1 MPFLHVVS
9 LTCVRTQQSV
19 DQTYL
24 VLRPGSGASVSTDP
38 RRMVDGGSALLDLSM
53 PFGIN
58 DEVEVQVWEQDPP
71 PARSDLLGSFTVDRA
86 YQGTGE
92 FPFHIHHR
100 RAHYI
105 VTAEVTESARRPG
118 DYTIDLIR
126 LDCRDAQERTD
137 RPFLKVNGEQVWGP
151 VDMRTGQGRDLD
163 VSRSFHRNLFVDLWE
178 EDAGGH
184 GSDHFGTM
192 GLVLSGVQ
200 AQSPGGPRTY
210 TFRRDR
216 GIVGDASY
224 VLTYDLHR

>member
-1 MPFLHVVS
+1 MPTLHVVS
-9 LTCVRTQQSV
+9 LACVRTQQSV

-24 VLRPGSGASVSTDP
+24 VLRPTHGAAMSSDP
-38 RRMVDGGSALLDLSM
+38 RRMVDGGSARLDLSLT
-53 PFGIN
+53 FGIN
-58 DEVEVQVWEQDPP
+58 DQVEVQVWEQDRP

-86 YQGTGE
+86 YQGMGE
-92 FPFHIHHR
+92 FPFHVHHR
-100 RAHYI
+100 QAHYI
-105 VTAEVTESARRPG
+105 VTAEVTETARRPD

-137 RPFLKVNGEQVWGP
+137 RPFLQVNGERVWGP
-151 VDMRTGQGRDLD
+151 VDMRTGHGQDID

-184 GSDHFGTM
+184 GSDHLGTM

-200 AQSPGGPRTY
+200 AQVPGGARTY

-216 GIVGDASY
+216 GIVGDATY